1 MKAQIR
7 NGITHHYVPRSNNQI
22 MIERLVHAN
31 AAVSKLTIMG
41 ITVLEINIE
50 DRRPVIWVQNSVRCT
65 QLNGATMITRVGPV
79 GREKVMVAPLDKCQV
94 QWMVRGH

>member
-1 MKAQIR
+1 M
-7 NGITHHYVPRSNNQI
+7 NTHTKREFVPRSNNAMI
-22 MIERLVHAN
+22 IERLFHADT
-31 AAVSKLTIMG
+31 AVKRLARMG
-41 ITVLEINIE
+41 ITVLEISIE